1 MEVTSFMVY
10 LVDIVDKLVSISGL
24 VSLLLFLLALFLL
37 YVSIDEDADGEIRR
51 DAKGLLKKL
60 VLPVLVIFFL
70 AYLLVPRPKTLAAM
84 YVIPAVA
91 NNEQIQNISKN
102 GLDSLELL
110 TKQWVEELRE
120 EASGKDK

>member
-10 LVDIVDKLVSISGL
+10 LVDIVDKLVFISGL

-91 NNEQIQNISKN
+91 DNEQIQNISKN

>member
-1 MEVTSFMVY
+1 MEVTSFVVY